1 MSPELPNRHAHD
13 PRVTLYP
20 TIGFPLAGGQVW
32 RVIIQGRISQDAP
45 ASFGKRLMLKGLI
58 RALDLSREEASSELF
73 GERID
78 GFLTSPIAGQRI
90 QVELAGQHYVL
101 RRKSKRSGLFS
112 CKLDLPA
119 KQLRGFKSFGQILK
133 LDEDS
138 SASRRSTAD
147 HQTQATESL
156 TANPISAG
164 CPVLLAEES
173 GISVVS
179 DIDDTIKLT
188 EVTSRRRMLQRTFAI
203 PFEPI
208 EGMADVYQ
216 HWANQGALF
225 HYVSSSPWQ
234 IYSPI
239 DRFLRS
245 ENFPVGSMHL
255 KWFRL
260 RDEIFKRWQIL
271 RRKSKSGVIRGLM
284 KRLPN
289 RSFVLVG
296 DSGEKDPEIYAKIAS
311 KFPKQVIRICIRQI
325 EANPLDGPRLDA
337 IYRRHGMIVP
347 IQVFSNAVQLGD
359 VVSG

>member
-133 LDEDS
+133 PDEDS

-147 HQTQATESL
+147 QQTQAT
-156 TANPISAG
+156 
-164 CPVLLAEES
+164 
-173 GISVVS
+173 
-179 DIDDTIKLT
+179 
-188 EVTSRRRMLQRTFAI
+188 
-203 PFEPI
+203 
-208 EGMADVYQ
+208 
-216 HWANQGALF
+216 
-225 HYVSSSPWQ
+225 
-234 IYSPI
+234 
-239 DRFLRS
+239 
-245 ENFPVGSMHL
+245 
-255 KWFRL
+255 
-260 RDEIFKRWQIL
+260 
-271 RRKSKSGVIRGLM
+271 
-284 KRLPN
+284 
-289 RSFVLVG
+289 
-296 DSGEKDPEIYAKIAS
+296 
-311 KFPKQVIRICIRQI
+311 
-325 EANPLDGPRLDA
+325 
-337 IYRRHGMIVP
+337 
-347 IQVFSNAVQLGD
+347 
-359 VVSG
+359 